1 MDLQALGWN
10 NDFAENFASY
20 KKLGYEVARV
30 TSQHKNIYRL
40 IGKQGELVAQVSGK
54 LHYQA
59 DQVAD
64 FPAVGDW
71 VVISCANENT
81 AVIHAI
87 LPRQTKFSRKIAGKT
102 TQEQIVAA
110 NINTVFIVNALNKD
124 FNLRRIERYL
134 TLVWESGANPV
145 IVLSKSDLCQ
155 ELQQRIY
162 EVESIAFGVP
172 VHAISALNKQGLEK
186 LAQYF
191 SNGNTVALLGSSGVG
206 KSTLV
211 NEILG
216 TELLKVNEVR
226 EGDDRGRHTT
236 THREL
241 FVLPQGGI
249 IIDTPGMRE
258 LQLWGSAEGAAST
271 FEDIEDYARQC
282 YFSDC
287 QHESEPKCAVRKALA
302 EGLIDPA
309 RYESYLKQQKE
320 LAYLSDRQDYLD
332 KKEKMFKNHI
342 IQQRQIKK
350 KR

>member
-1 MDLQALGWN
+1 MNLQALGWN
-10 NDFAENFASY
+10 NYFAENFASY
-20 KKLGYEVARV
+20 KKLGYQAARV
-30 TSQHKNIYRL
+30 TSQHKNLYRL
-40 IGKQGELVAQVSGK
+40 LSERGELLAQVSGK

-59 DQVAD
+59 DHIAD

-71 VVISCANENT
+71 VVISYSDENT

-87 LPRQTKFSRKIAGKT
+87 LPRQTKFSRKVAGKT
-102 TQEQIVAA
+102 TYEQIVAA

-145 IVLSKSDLCQ
+145 IVLNKSDLCQ
-155 ELQQRIY
+155 KLQQRIY

-191 SNGNTVALLGSSGVG
+191 YNGNTVTLMGSSGVG

-211 NEILG
+211 NQILG
-216 TELLKVNEVR
+216 TERLKVSEVR
-226 EGDDRGRHTT
+226 EDDDRGRHTT

-241 FVLPQGGI
+241 FLLPQGGI
-249 IIDTPGMRE
+249 VIDTPGMRE
-258 LQLWGSAEGAAST
+258 LQLWGSTEGAANT
-271 FEDIEDYARQC
+271 FNDIEDFARQC

-287 QHESEPKCAVRKALA
+287 QHQSEPKCAVRQALA
-302 EGLIDPA
+302 EGLINHS

-320 LAYLSDRQDYLD
+320 LAYLSDRQDYLN
-332 KKEKMFKNHI
+332 KKEKLFKSYVT
-342 IQQRQIKK
+342 QFRQSKK